1 MLVIDHEKLQCFA
14 YELRKQDEANDYYT
28 DLFLKDKVHPP
39 ILFDLIKSNF
49 WNEKEQKML
58 LKDQFVYRLLVGNN
72 NVFQYSHGNEKFTLP
87 FIKSTKK
94 KKTEDAVQFLLNP
107 EGFAIVRGDKKL
119 LTQQGEVQ
127 EGTS

>member
-1 MLVIDHEKLQCFA
+1 MLLIDHEKLQCFA

-58 LKDQFVYRLLVGNN
+58 LKDQFVYRMLVGNS
-72 NVFQYSHGNEKFTLP
+72 NVFQYSHTNEKFTLP

-94 KKTEDAVQFLLNP
+94 KKTEDAGQFLLNP

-119 LTQQGEVQ
+119 LT
-127 EGTS
+127 